1 MRRVGTG
8 KHLWKPVIRAGLPE
22 EVSFEQEANKEVAG
36 DGVVKRNSKNRGK
49 AQCIRETKRRTAVW
63 SILCYCRVVRGKML
77 RGRQW
82 EWVVVWHKITWKADF
97 GQRQFPL
104 VMKSNTGFGFSKT
117 RITILAS
124 LITREMTLDV

>member
-36 DGVVKRNSKNRGK
+36 DGVVQRNSKNRGK
-49 AQCIRETKRRTAVW
+49 PQCIRETKRRTAVW

-82 EWVVVWHKITWKADF
+82 EWVVV
-97 GQRQFPL
+97 
-104 VMKSNTGFGFSKT
+104 
-117 RITILAS
+117 
-124 LITREMTLDV
+124 